1 MAIGERIRFIRNL
14 RGMTQKYLGT
24 LVGFPEKTADI
35 RLAQYEA
42 GSRTPKED
50 LTKALAGALDV
61 SPLALDVPDIDSY
74 YGLMHTLF
82 ALEDRYGLTIE
93 TRDGEVLFRIDP
105 RKGKDATRISEL
117 VCAWAAIAKK
127 YHAGEISRDEYDKWR
142 YYYPQYDDTQITA
155 KVPSQELNDA
165 MVKALK
171 SRLNKD

>member
-35 RLAQYEA
+35 RMAQYEA

-127 YHAGEISRDEYDKWR
+127 YHAGEIRRDEYDKWR

>member
-35 RLAQYEA
+35 RMAQYEA

-142 YYYPQYDDTQITA
+142 YYYPQYDDTQITT

>member
-35 RLAQYEA
+35 RMAQYEA

-105 RKGKDATRISEL
+105 RKGKDAARISEL

>member
-24 LVGFPEKTADI
+24 LAGFPEKTADI
-35 RLAQYEA
+35 RMAQYEA
-42 GSRTPKED
+42 GTRTPKEE

-74 YGLMHTLF
+74 FGLMHTLF

-93 TRDGEVLFRIDP
+93 TRDGEVLFRVDP
-105 RKGKDATRISEL
+105 RKGKDAARISEL
-117 VCAWAAIAKK
+117 VCAWAAIAEK

-155 KVPSQELNDA
+155 KVPSPELSDA
-165 MVKALK
+165 MVKTLK
-171 SRLNKD
+171 GKLNKD

>member
-35 RLAQYEA
+35 RMAQYEA

-142 YYYPQYDDTQITA
+142 YYYPQYDDTQITV
-155 KVPSQELNDA
+155 KVPSQELSDA

-171 SRLNKD
+171 GKLNKD

>member
-35 RLAQYEA
+35 RMAQYEA

-142 YYYPQYDDTQITA
+142 YYYPQYDDTQITT
-155 KVPSQELNDA
+155 KVPSQELSDA

-171 SRLNKD
+171 GKINKD